1 MVFLNFTYDFHLDN
15 GTKKEEIGHCDGT
28 LLTEKIVLS
37 AAHCCRP
44 TLIKKVAFILYRL
57 VSDSDKCELQ
67 KCQGNLVNE
76 ECIKELTE
84 CVESELSK
92 CGENMDG
99 NEECKKLFHYFNMRL
114 KLSEVKEAT
123 VKAGFVVSAKQ

>member
-1 MVFLNFTYDFHLDN
+1 MVFLNFTYEFELDN

-44 TLIKKVAFILYRL
+44 TLIMKVAKILYEL
-57 VSDSDKCELQ
+57 VGRKCELQ
-67 KCQGNLVNE
+67 KCQGYPVNE